1 MTASVHLSRG
11 EMDAMSVGFSANM
24 LWLDLEFTDLHK
36 PGEGQILEVAARITT
51 SSLGSIPSAHVNL
64 VVSNPDLDVARLNPF
79 CRDFFTRPRAQDDG
93 SSLVE
98 LCQRSTISLEQAEA
112 VLVDL
117 VDTYRGNQQ
126 IQLCGS
132 TIRKD
137 LEYIERHMP
146 GLAQRIH
153 YQLKDVTSQLSE
165 TLREFP
171 AVRPFLPARSNT
183 HCAMDDVND
192 SLRLSRWI
200 SAMTKRDF
208 LQLPSGQII
217 MRTGPSIASIT
228 QPDEVRASAQI
239 LLLPTESDSTGTRPF
254 STIINQTPVLFAPL
268 ASAPSAAALDAIPV
282 AHSAPSPAGAMQ
294 HGKRP
299 YPPRKYVVGAPLVP
313 QRAAF
318 RFGSAR

>member
-1 MTASVHLSRG
+1 MNSGVHLSCS
-11 EMDAMSVGFSANM
+11 EVEAMSAGFSANM
-24 LWLDLEFTDLHK
+24 LWLDMEFTDLHK
-36 PGEGQILEVAARITT
+36 PGDGQILEVAARITT
-51 SSLGSIPSAHVNL
+51 SSLGTIPSAHVNL
-64 VVSNPDLDVARLNPF
+64 VVANSGLDVARLNPF
-79 CRDFFTRPRAQDDG
+79 CRDFFTRPRAQDNG
-93 SSLVE
+93 SSLVQ
-98 LCQRSTISLEQAEA
+98 LCQRSAITLEQAEA
-112 VLVDL
+112 ILVDL

-126 IQLCGS
+126 MQLCGS

-171 AVRPFLPARSNT
+171 AVRPFLPARSKT

-217 MRTGPSIASIT
+217 MRNGPSIASVT
-228 QPDEVRASAQI
+228 QPDDVRAPAQI
-239 LLLPTESDSTGTRPF
+239 ALVPTEKDPTGTKPF
-254 STIINQTPVLFAPL
+254 STAINQTPVLITPPAPTP
-268 ASAPSAAALDAIPV
+268 APGPDAIPASTSV
-282 AHSAPSPAGAMQ
+282 AVAVSQAAPA
-294 HGKRP
+294 KRSF
-299 YPPRKYVVGAPLVP
+299 PPRRYVAGTPLMP
-313 QRAAF
+313 QRASF